1 MNHVSAFA
9 NNWLGDINFKSFFFF
24 CIYLSIFIFIQF
36 PYSNAVL
43 YEDYVSMKINYY
55 CWSLWSTTLTS
66 CYFTIHSFLLEI
78 STTYHYTSFPFCMAI
93 FFSLSLCM
101 IPWPVEKK
109 IKMRSSRCKTLCELA
124 DYSPQYISTKDYK
137 FVSGN
142 GGGGVS
148 LCLCRWPNDQ
158 YKTKNAFYH
167 IFFFTFECQQAKK
180 NLERN
185 TKLICKSK

>member
-93 FFSLSLCM
+93 FFSLSLYDSVTC
-101 IPWPVEKK
+101 WKE
-109 IKMRSSRCKTLCELA
+109 
-124 DYSPQYISTKDYK
+124 D
-137 FVSGN
+137 
-142 GGGGVS
+142 
-148 LCLCRWPNDQ
+148 
-158 YKTKNAFYH
+158 KNAFISMQNFVWTRRLLSTVH
-167 IFFFTFECQQAKK
+167 INKRLQ
-180 NLERN
+180 
-185 TKLICKSK
+185 ICKRQRRRWCLAVSVSMTKWPV